1 MHKMERTPKII
12 TIIGLVF
19 EGISG
24 FVLLFFGLFFQNI
37 EKLPGYTE
45 SLTEMTPDELEFYQF
60 FMEIVT
66 NIVFIMG
73 IIILIIFIVNIYL
86 FTHLM
91 SGKFTEE
98 QAHKVYLYQAIWG
111 GINLLFNQIT
121 GIVYL
126 ISGVQGFN
134 NQKDTIIT
142 REGI

>member
-1 MHKMERTPKII
+1 MHKMENTPRII

-24 FVLLFFGLFFQNI
+24 FVLVALGTLFQNI
-37 EKLPGYTE
+37 ERIPGYSD
-45 SLTEMTPDELEFYQF
+45 SLLDMSPDEIEIYQT

-66 NIVFIMG
+66 NVIFIMG
-73 IIILIIFIVNIYL
+73 IIICLVFIINL
-86 FTHLM
+86 FLFVKLM
-91 SGKFTEE
+91 TGKFTEE

-111 GINLLFNQIT
+111 GINLLFNQVT

-134 NQKDTIIT
+134 KQKDTIET